1 MTGDLIVPYGEAREY
16 PLDVTISTAGGQTV
30 NGWMLQIFHTVHISS
45 ECILIQGTKLR
56 SQTLGITSP
65 SVLCM
70 ITATSLLPGS
80 VGLVGLNFK
89 TMLITFKAI
98 YGLGSSC
105 ICELIHFK
113 ESERYNVT

>member
-1 MTGDLIVPYGEAREY
+1 MTGDLTVPYGEAREY
-16 PLDVTISTAGGQTV
+16 PLDVTISTAGGPTV

-70 ITATSLLPGS
+70 ITATPSLPGS
-80 VGLVGLNFK
+80 VGLVGLNLK
-89 TMLITFKAI
+89 L
-98 YGLGSSC
+98 C
-105 ICELIHFK
+105 
-113 ESERYNVT
+113 